1 MSDLP
6 PDRTT
11 RLSRTQ
17 RNVLVEKR
25 AGAPRRFSWPAPP
38 YWEFAEPGE
47 RPAAEECLLSFLDGE
62 KATGTLV
69 DFVPDVEA
77 LKFRPSTAHNNLTVA
92 FSDLQG
98 VHLLNVAPTLLE
110 LGGYDVPESMQ
121 GTSLL
126 GSAAA
131 RPSPPPAS
139 GEDVVRERLKGL
151 GYLG

>member
-1 MSDLP
+1 MLGHLHGECGGLCRVSQSRAPDAGQPIGGVGYEGLHAQENDTGPDDCNHAQFGAFILAAPGLP
-6 PDRTT
+6 
-11 RLSRTQ
+11 LQ
-17 RNVLVEKR
+17 
-25 AGAPRRFSWPAPP
+25 
-38 YWEFAEPGE
+38 GE
-47 RPAAEECLLSFLDGE
+47 
-62 KATGTLV
+62 
-69 DFVPDVEA
+69 
-77 LKFRPSTAHNNLTVA
+77 
-92 FSDLQG
+92 LQG